1 MPRSELAAATRLDMV
16 SVNVARAAGPAL
28 AGFVIARWGI
38 PPVFAMTAVAAGFLA
53 LVLLAWRRPRV
64 RHGEREPFLPALVA
78 GGRYVRHEPVV
89 RRILLRFATFIWP
102 ACAVW
107 ALLPLIASEQLG
119 LDADGYGLLFASL
132 GLGAVIGALC
142 LGWVRQHLSSN
153 GGAGARRRSPS
164 HSPSGRSPL
173 APNGWVAIPLLVVC
187 GFGWTATVATII
199 SELQLFLPGWVRA
212 RAIAIYLMV
221 FLGSQAVA
229 APIWGQVT
237 QHLGLRVAIVA
248 AAALVAASAAGGL
261 VLKVPE
267 SQHLDRAP
275 LAYWGVAPVVLEP
288 EPDAGPIVVSIEYEV
303 SPDEE
308 ADFLLAMESM
318 RRSRLRSGASRWD
331 LYRVGES
338 PDLFLEQFQV
348 PTWQEHQRQ
357 HDGRLTA
364 EDQAIEDTAFSHIV
378 GTPRTKHLLPPGTPR
393 NSLSADAQGQ
403 P

>member
-1 MPRSELAAATRLDMV
+1 M
-16 SVNVARAAGPAL
+16 
-28 AGFVIARWGI
+28 
-38 PPVFAMTAVAAGFLA
+38 
-53 LVLLAWRRPRV
+53 
-64 RHGEREPFLPALVA
+64 
-78 GGRYVRHEPVV
+78 
-89 RRILLRFATFIWP
+89 
-102 ACAVW
+102 
-107 ALLPLIASEQLG
+107 
-119 LDADGYGLLFASL
+119 
-132 GLGAVIGALC
+132 
-142 LGWVRQHLSSN
+142 
-153 GGAGARRRSPS
+153 
-164 HSPSGRSPL
+164 
-173 APNGWVAIPLLVVC
+173 
-187 GFGWTATVATII
+187 ATII

-288 EPDAGPIVVSIEYEV
+288 EPNAGPIVVSIEYEV
-303 SPDEE
+303 SPDDE

-331 LYRVGES
+331 LYRVGER

-357 HDGRLTA
+357 HDGRLTG